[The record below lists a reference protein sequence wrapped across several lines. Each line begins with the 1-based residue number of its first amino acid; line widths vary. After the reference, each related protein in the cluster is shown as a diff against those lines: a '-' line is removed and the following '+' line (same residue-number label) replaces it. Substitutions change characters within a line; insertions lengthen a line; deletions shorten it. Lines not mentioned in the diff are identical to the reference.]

1 VIENYTD
8 HAANERTYLAWVR
21 TALAFMAFGLLVERF
36 DLFARAL
43 PGMTA
48 GAPAGDPS
56 EFARAA
62 GLTLI
67 FMGVLILAISS
78 YRYLQFK
85 RFIASG
91 EARDFRSSRT
101 DLVLVFLVTT
111 IGIAMSVYV
120 AGQIVL

>member
-1 VIENYTD
+1 MIESYTD

-43 PGMTA
+43 PNMAEAAATA
-48 GAPAGDPS
+48 EPS
-56 EFARAA
+56 HFARSA
-62 GLTLI
+62 GLALI
-67 FMGVLILAISS
+67 LLGVLILGTAS

-85 RFIASG
+85 RFIASAA
-91 EARDFRSSRT
+91 ERDFRASRT

-111 IGIAMSVYV
+111 LGIAMSIYV
-120 AGQIVL
+120 AMQII

>member
-1 VIENYTD
+1 MIENYTD

-36 DLFARAL
+36 ELFARAL
-43 PGMTA
+43 PKMA
-48 GAPAGDPS
+48 DAAPAGGPS
-56 EFARAA
+56 DLARAG
-62 GLTLI
+62 GLALI
-67 FMGVLILAISS
+67 LLGVLILGISS

-111 IGIAMSVYV
+111 IGIAMSIYV
-120 AGQIVL
+120 ATQIVL